1 LQFEIDVH
9 DNRSAMSSILEAAE
23 DARRRGR
30 VRKAIAG
37 YRRALEITP
46 NDSAIHAR
54 LAPLLAKKGRL
65 DEARASFLAA
75 ARGEEQRGFLDKAI
89 GLYQGAVRYL
99 PREPELWSA
108 MAELHI
114 KRERFADA
122 IRVLLEA
129 APHLLPAQ
137 AAPLLRR
144 AHELDPYHEEVTIAL
159 ARALRKSGQRKEAR
173 QLLEALVV
181 LHDSR
186 ALRAAIFRTHPTP
199 VTLWRWI
206 TA

>member
-1 LQFEIDVH
+1 MNVAN
-9 DNRSAMSSILEAAE
+9 NRSAMTSILEAAE

-37 YRRALEITP
+37 YRRALEMDP
-46 NDSAIHAR
+46 NDASIHAR
-54 LAPLLAKKGRL
+54 LAPLLARKGRL

-108 MAELHI
+108 MAELHVR
-114 KRERFADA
+114 RERFADA
-122 IRVLLEA
+122 IRVMLEG
-129 APHLLPAQ
+129 APNLRPAE
-137 AAPLLRR
+137 AAPLLQR
-144 AHELDPYHEEVTIAL
+144 AHELDPYHEDVTIAL
-159 ARALRKSGQRKEAR
+159 ARALRKSGQRKQAR
-173 QLLEALVV
+173 VLLEALMV

-186 ALRAAIFRTHPTP
+186 ALRAALFRTHPTP